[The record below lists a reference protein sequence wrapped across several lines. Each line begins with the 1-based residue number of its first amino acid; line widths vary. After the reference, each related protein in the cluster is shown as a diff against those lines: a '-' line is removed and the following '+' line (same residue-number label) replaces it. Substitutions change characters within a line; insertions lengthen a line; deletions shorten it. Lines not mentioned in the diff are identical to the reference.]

1 MCFMG
6 ASVCVCAQEHE
17 CGPTLHLAWR
27 RRCSQLACT
36 KNHTHTHARTHARTH
51 THTHT
56 HTHTLHG
63 QVNFLCTHKDIKA
76 VSFVGSGTVGRIV
89 YDLSCAHGKRV
100 QCNMGAKNHAV
111 IMPDAQEE
119 QALNGIIGAAFGAA
133 GQR

>member
-1 MCFMG
+1 MG

-27 RRCSQLACT
+27 RRCSQLAVH
-36 KNHTHTHARTHARTH
+36 KESH

>member
-1 MCFMG
+1 MRAYL
-6 ASVCVCAQEHE
+6 ASRMAASLQSTCCAQ
-17 CGPTLHLAWR
+17 R
-27 RRCSQLACT
+27 I
-36 KNHTHTHARTHARTH
+36 TH

-111 IMPDAQEE
+111 IMPDAQVPICH
-119 QALNGIIGAAFGAA
+119 GCA
-133 GQR
+133 GRYMS

>member
-1 MCFMG
+1 MCVLWVPQC
-6 ASVCVCAQEHE
+6 ACVRKNMNAGLPCISHGGVAAVN
-17 CGPTLHLAWR
+17 LL
-27 RRCSQLACT
+27 CT
-36 KNHTHTHARTHARTH
+36 KNHTHTHTHARTH